1 MAGADLRARRALRPP
16 PGWSAFSP
24 DRDSARRR
32 TIPILQPVPVMPPN
46 GLEAVYLANRDKL
59 VRFLRARGAGDGAE
73 DLVHDLWLRVSGQ
86 PAGPVGNPLAY
97 LFRAADLLMI
107 DRYRSRRQAERR
119 EQAWEESR
127 TGDAAAEPDAER
139 QMVARQETARVEQL
153 LRTLGPRKESI
164 FRRARIDGVPQRRIA
179 EELGISISTVESDLR
194 IACHALARL
203 KEDMA

>member
-1 MAGADLRARRALRPP
+1 
-16 PGWSAFSP
+16 
-24 DRDSARRR
+24 
-32 TIPILQPVPVMPPN
+32 MPPN

-59 VRFLRARGAGDGAE
+59 VRFLCARGAGDGAE

-153 LRTLGPRKESI
+153 LRTLGPRKESV